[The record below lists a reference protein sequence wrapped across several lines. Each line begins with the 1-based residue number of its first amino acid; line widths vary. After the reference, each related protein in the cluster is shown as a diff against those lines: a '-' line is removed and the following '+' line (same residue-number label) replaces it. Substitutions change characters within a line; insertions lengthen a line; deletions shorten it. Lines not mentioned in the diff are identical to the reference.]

1 MPDRDKEYKIGD
13 VKMDNGARRRGPGP
27 RFAEKP
33 KNFRGTLGKL
43 LRYLGRYRFLLLVAL
58 LLAAGNNILT
68 LVGPGRLAE
77 MTRLMTEGLKS
88 GGIDVAAVTRVATTL
103 AGLYGISFLFGV
115 LQGELMA
122 TVTQGTS
129 RSLRRDISQKIN
141 RLPLSYFDGTTVGD
155 ILSVIKDTGILEDY
169 REVEFG
175 VDLTIGDIAD
185 FAAAN
190 EDLQPYRDK
199 GVTIQT
205 TLGEMLDVVGKEQV
219 QQLLQEKAVTL
230 NYNPKYA
237 YTKENVGT
245 NWFNLLIF
253 ILVFPTAALIALQF
267 IDNDRE
273 PGQG

>member
-1 MPDRDKEYKIGD
+1 MMAFCISSIVHTPVTALVILPFVLIFQLVFSEGLIPFPSMVKQFTVLSISSPSFSAMRAQADINAREFSTVTNVLEMMDETEINETITLGQVLDLLTDESNPKIAAFRSMKIGR
-13 VKMDNGARRRGPGP
+13 VMTVGEAMDSLMDDP
-27 RFAEKP
+27 
-33 KNFRGTLGKL
+33 NFEVVRKQP
-43 LRYLGRYRFLLLVAL
+43 V
-58 LLAAGNNILT
+58 
-68 LVGPGRLAE
+68 
-77 MTRLMTEGLKS
+77 
-88 GGIDVAAVTRVATTL
+88 
-103 AGLYGISFLFGV
+103 ISV
-115 LQGELMA
+115 L
-122 TVTQGTS
+122 
-129 RSLRRDISQKIN
+129 
-141 RLPLSYFDGTTVGD
+141 TVGD

>member
-88 GGIDVAAVTRVATTL
+88 GGIDVAAVTRVATAL

-115 LQGELMA
+115 LQGELRHA
-122 TVTQGTS
+122 
-129 RSLRRDISQKIN
+129 
-141 RLPLSYFDGTTVGD
+141 PLMVVAQHQDGTAGS
-155 ILSVIKDTGILEDY
+155 LHPQ
-169 REVEFG
+169 
-175 VDLTIGDIAD
+175 
-185 FAAAN
+185 AA
-190 EDLQPYRDK
+190 P
-199 GVTIQT
+199 V
-205 TLGEMLDVVGKEQV
+205 
-219 QQLLQEKAVTL
+219 
-230 NYNPKYA
+230 
-237 YTKENVGT
+237 
-245 NWFNLLIF
+245 
-253 ILVFPTAALIALQF
+253 
-267 IDNDRE
+267 
-273 PGQG
+273 PGQRAAPGHLFQIDSPSSAVPVSFFRASWKVVKPRSSPFST